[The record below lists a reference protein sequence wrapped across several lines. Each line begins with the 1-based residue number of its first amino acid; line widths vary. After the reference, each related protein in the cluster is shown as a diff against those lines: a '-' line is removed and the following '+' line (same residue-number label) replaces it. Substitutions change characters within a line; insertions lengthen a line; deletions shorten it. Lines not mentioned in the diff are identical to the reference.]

1 MSITQ
6 ILINVFFI
14 LSVIFVACFPKKKR
28 IWWIF
33 FICNVCVQI
42 YFRTD
47 SFFKSKK
54 FQELNKQVDNLSAIA
69 PKLDLHGRIVQGTG
83 VSFSSEFNEGIE
95 RARTL
100 YNQEKFDEAYEIA
113 KSLARKKPDFGLAY
127 FIMGTIEVNKG
138 NDDSSAEANLLK
150 AINLG
155 IPKYEEALTYYN
167 LAVIKQKQ
175 SKIDDALSL
184 LEKGVKS
191 DSTVKEIK
199 EYLDKL
205 RLIQSQK

>member
-1 MSITQ
+1 
-6 ILINVFFI
+6 
-14 LSVIFVACFPKKKR
+14 
-28 IWWIF
+28 
-33 FICNVCVQI
+33 VCVQI

-69 PKLDLHGRIVQGTG
+69 PKLDLHGRILQGTG

-100 YNQEKFDEAYEIA
+100 FNQEKLDEAYDIA
-113 KSLARKKPDFGLAY
+113 KSLAIKKPDFGLAY
-127 FIMGTIEVNKG
+127 FLMGTIEAKKG

-155 IPKYEEALTYYN
+155 VPKYEEALAYNN
-167 LAVIKQKQ
+167 LAAIKQKQ
-175 SKIDDALSL
+175 GKMEDAISL
-184 LEKGVKS
+184 LEKGIKS
-191 DSTVKEIK
+191 DSTIKETK
-199 EYLDKL
+199 EYLDEL